1 MEAAEEEH
9 MGSLDQINRRQFQM
23 LSFFFFF
30 SKLHYLMTLSGPAR
44 FEAVMQVQTK
54 LVALA
59 ILLIRPQC
67 RMHVVCRLAAASCF
81 ETQDS
86 LQKSAL
92 LEIERKI
99 MIFLLLSD
107 FSCLK

>member
-1 MEAAEEEH
+1 MGEFGSNQQEAISNAE
-9 MGSLDQINRRQFQM
+9 I
-23 LSFFFFF
+23 FFFFV
-30 SKLHYLMTLSGPAR
+30 KLHYLMTLSGPAR

-67 RMHVVCRLAAASCF
+67 RMHVVRRLAAASCF

-92 LEIERKI
+92 LEIECKI
-99 MIFLLLSD
+99 MIF
-107 FSCLK
+107 FAFTCFFFA